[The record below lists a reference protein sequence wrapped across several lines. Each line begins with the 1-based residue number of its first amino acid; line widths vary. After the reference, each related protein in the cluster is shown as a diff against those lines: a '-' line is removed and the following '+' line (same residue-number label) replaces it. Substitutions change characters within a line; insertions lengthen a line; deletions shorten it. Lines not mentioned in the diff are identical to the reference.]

1 MSNLSKYR
9 NISEPAHFTSLR
21 IPVNDRYIKNVSN
34 NNHMN
39 GALTTD
45 CMRRKKKEKENKKR
59 TYLYTEKIQPAIP
72 DFHRQHCFPKMNSNR
87 TRTTTT
93 VAGVFL
99 SSCRD
104 VQFDPVK
111 FGRADRRSERDQKR
125 THRCTWRRDDAI
137 LSQRTNLLRDTIS
150 PRDGR
155 NQTEVRRRSVSRS
168 AALLLLLLVPG
179 NSCSSLPCCTAG
191 KHVATITQSHCGL
204 TTSRKMHLSTRE
216 PTRRLLSRNRGDP
229 GGWSRNISTLIYQ
242 RGREITRATTRAHAG
257 DEWRSLEI
265 SR

>member
-1 MSNLSKYR
+1 
-9 NISEPAHFTSLR
+9 
-21 IPVNDRYIKNVSN
+21 
-34 NNHMN
+34 
-39 GALTTD
+39 
-45 CMRRKKKEKENKKR
+45 MRRKKKEKENKKR

-137 LSQRTNLLRDTIS
+137 PSQRTNLLRDTIS

-229 GGWSRNISTLIYQ
+229 GGWSRT
-242 RGREITRATTRAHAG
+242 
-257 DEWRSLEI
+257 
-265 SR
+265 SRR